1 MKVTRFDPDEPLI
14 IISAFVWG
22 PHHGREVR
30 LAVDTG
36 AGETLLKPEILDA
49 LGYTPRQGEAITV
62 IRTAI
67 STEPGYLMRVSRSRA
82 LGHEFTDFRVHA
94 HDLADGFE
102 IDGLLGLGFLRQFNY
117 EIRSAEGRILAER
130 ISTAA

>member
-1 MKVTRFDPDEPLI
+1 VKVTRFDPDEPLI
-14 IISAFVWG
+14 IVSGFVWG

-49 LGYTPRQGEAITV
+49 IGYSARQGEAMTTIQ
-62 IRTAI
+62 TAI
-67 STEPGYLMRVSRSRA
+67 SSEPGYLLRVSRFRA
-82 LGHEFTDFRVHA
+82 LGHEFNDVRVHA
-94 HDLADGFE
+94 HDLAEGFE
-102 IDGLLGLGFLRQFNY
+102 IDGLLGLGFLRHFNY

-130 ISTAA
+130 IVASP